1 MDAPLKI
8 EKKRNISSSNNHRG
22 DIKLVKETEYPL
34 PDLLKRGIAVVT
46 NIWNYSANDW
56 VSSVQAADVDGDADI
71 EILLGSRDG
80 YVRALTRW
88 GSPKWETRLG
98 TGKWVSSA
106 TAVPQAEENR
116 LSQSGYLNLRPHVIA
131 GSRDGRVYALD

>member
-1 MDAPLKI
+1 MDTPLNI

-22 DIKLVKETEYPL
+22 EIKLIKETEYLL
-34 PDLLKRGIAVVT
+34 PDLLKYGIAVVT

-80 YVRALTRW
+80 FVRALTRW
-88 GSPKWETRLG
+88 GSPKWEALLG
-98 TGKWVSSA
+98 MGKWVSSV
-106 TAVPQAEENR
+106 TAVPQPEDRFA
-116 LSQSGYLNLRPHVIA
+116 QS
-131 GSRDGRVYALD
+131 